1 MKRRNKHGN
10 EIQNKVRKIVRTI
23 MEEDE
28 TRMHIC
34 ELVEANLE
42 LPNAEDVAAH
52 IHACDIAEEF
62 STSEIV
68 YEIDMSDIAYEL
80 DQQDIAER
88 VAANFNLDYDSIA
101 EHIDI
106 DEVATRMV
114 DYLDLEEIARHADV
128 DKTIF
133 SHINALEKK
142 IGALAQVVIDS
153 AQNTLTEMNEHG
165 L

>member
-1 MKRRNKHGN
+1 MVMKY
-10 EIQNKVRKIVRTI
+10 ITNKVRKIVRAI

-42 LPNAEDVAAH
+42 LPDAEDVAAH

-62 STSEIV
+62 SPSEIL
-68 YEIDMSDIAYEL
+68 YAIDMSDIAYEL
-80 DQQDIAER
+80 DQQGIAET
-88 VAANFNLDYDSIA
+88 VAENFNLDYDSIA

-106 DEVATRMV
+106 DEVATLMV
-114 DYLDLEEIARHADV
+114 DCLDLEEIARHADV

-133 SHINALEKK
+133 SHIHMLQTKIDAL
-142 IGALAQVVIDS
+142 IAVVNDS
-153 AQNTLTEMNEHG
+153 AMHTLDLMRYNTSLEGEE
-165 L
+165 

>member
-1 MKRRNKHGN
+1 MVMKY
-10 EIQNKVRKIVRTI
+10 ITNKVRKIVRAI

-88 VAANFNLDYDSIA
+88 VAENFNLDYDSIA